1 MMNHLMSRIKITK
14 EEIRKFGIVIG
25 IILLIIGV
33 ILLWKR
39 NIYYPILM
47 IIGIFLFVGGLS
59 IPIILKPIYIIWM
72 IFATIMGWL
81 MTRFILSLLFY
92 GLITPI
98 SLIARLM
105 GKKFIYLR
113 WDKINNSY
121 WNYRSNKVQNVDYEK
136 QY

>member
-1 MMNHLMSRIKITK
+1 MMNHLISRIKITK

-33 ILLWKR
+33 ILLWKK

-47 IIGIFLFVGGLS
+47 IKGIFLFVGGLS

-105 GKKFIYLR
+105 GKNFIYLR

>member
-1 MMNHLMSRIKITK
+1 MMNHLISRIKITK

-33 ILLWKR
+33 ILLWKG

>member
-1 MMNHLMSRIKITK
+1 MNHLISRIKITK

-33 ILLWKR
+33 ILLWKK

-47 IIGIFLFVGGLS
+47 IMGIFLFVGGLS

>member
-1 MMNHLMSRIKITK
+1 MMNHLISRIKITK

-33 ILLWKR
+33 ILLWKK

-47 IIGIFLFVGGLS
+47 IMGIFLFVGGLS

-105 GKKFIYLR
+105 KKKFIYLR

>member
-1 MMNHLMSRIKITK
+1 MMNHLISRIKITK

-92 GLITPI
+92 GLITPT

>member
-1 MMNHLMSRIKITK
+1 MMNHLISRIKITK

-25 IILLIIGV
+25 SILLIIGV

>member
-1 MMNHLMSRIKITK
+1 MMNHLISRIKITK

-33 ILLWKR
+33 ILLWKK

-47 IIGIFLFVGGLS
+47 IMGIFLFVGGLS

>member
-1 MMNHLMSRIKITK
+1 MMNHLISRIKITK

-59 IPIILKPIYIIWM
+59 IPIILKPAYFAWM
-72 IFATIMGWL
+72 IFANILGWV
-81 MTRFILSLLFY
+81 MTRVILNLLFY
-92 GLITPI
+92 AMITPI
-98 SLIARLM
+98 GFISRLF
-105 GKKFIYLR
+105 GKQFIELK
-113 WDKINNSY
+113 WDKSKSSY
-121 WNYRSNKVQNVDYEK
+121 WNYRSSKSEKASYER

>member
-1 MMNHLMSRIKITK
+1 MNHLISRIKITK

-33 ILLWKR
+33 ILLWKK

>member
-1 MMNHLMSRIKITK
+1 MMNHLISRIKITK

-33 ILLWKR
+33 ILLWKK
-39 NIYYPILM
+39 NIYYPILR
-47 IIGIFLFVGGLS
+47 IIGTSLLVGGLS

>member
-1 MMNHLMSRIKITK
+1 MNHLISRIKITK

>member
-1 MMNHLMSRIKITK
+1 MNHLISRIKITK

-98 SLIARLM
+98 SLIAGLM
-105 GKKFIYLR
+105 GKNFIYLR

>member
-1 MMNHLMSRIKITK
+1 MMNHLISRIKITK

-33 ILLWKR
+33 ILLWKK

-47 IIGIFLFVGGLS
+47 IMGIFLFVGGLS

-113 WDKINNSY
+113 WDKINTSY

>member
-1 MMNHLMSRIKITK
+1 MMNHLISRIKITK

-47 IIGIFLFVGGLS
+47 IIGIFLFVGGLA
-59 IPIILKPIYIIWM
+59 IPIILKPIFIIWM

>member
-1 MMNHLMSRIKITK
+1 MMNHLISSIKITK

-25 IILLIIGV
+25 SILLIIGV

>member
-1 MMNHLMSRIKITK
+1 MMNHLISRIKITK

-39 NIYYPILM
+39 NIYYPMLM
-47 IIGIFLFVGGLS
+47 ITGIFLLGGGLS

>member
-47 IIGIFLFVGGLS
+47 IMGIFLFVGGLS

>member
-1 MMNHLMSRIKITK
+1 MMNHLISRIKITK

-33 ILLWKR
+33 ILLWKG

-121 WNYRSNKVQNVDYEK
+121 WNYRSNKVQNIDYEK

>member
-1 MMNHLMSRIKITK
+1 MMNHLISRIKITK

>member
-1 MMNHLMSRIKITK
+1 
-14 EEIRKFGIVIG
+14 
-25 IILLIIGV
+25 
-33 ILLWKR
+33 
-39 NIYYPILM
+39 M
-47 IIGIFLFVGGLS
+47 IMGIFLFVGGLS

-113 WDKINNSY
+113 GDKINNSY

>member
-1 MMNHLMSRIKITK
+1 MNHLISSIKITK

-33 ILLWKR
+33 ILLWKK

-47 IIGIFLFVGGLS
+47 IMGIFLFVGGLS

>member
-1 MMNHLMSRIKITK
+1 MMNHLISRIKITK

-47 IIGIFLFVGGLS
+47 IMGIFLFVGGLS

>member
-1 MMNHLMSRIKITK
+1 
-14 EEIRKFGIVIG
+14 
-25 IILLIIGV
+25 
-33 ILLWKR
+33 
-39 NIYYPILM
+39 
-47 IIGIFLFVGGLS
+47 
-59 IPIILKPIYIIWM
+59 M

>member
-1 MMNHLMSRIKITK
+1 MMNHLISRIKITK

-33 ILLWKR
+33 ILLWKK

-113 WDKINNSY
+113 WDKINTSY
-121 WNYRSNKVQNVDYEK
+121 WNYRSNETQNVDYEK

>member
-1 MMNHLMSRIKITK
+1 MMNHLISRIKITK

-33 ILLWKR
+33 ILLWKK

>member
-1 MMNHLMSRIKITK
+1 MMNHLISRIKITK

-105 GKKFIYLR
+105 GKKFIYLKG
-113 WDKINNSY
+113 DNINNSY

>member
-1 MMNHLMSRIKITK
+1 MMNHLISSIKITK

-25 IILLIIGV
+25 SILLIIGV

-47 IIGIFLFVGGLS
+47 IMGIFLFVGGLS

>member
-1 MMNHLMSRIKITK
+1 MNHLISRIKITK

-25 IILLIIGV
+25 SILLIIGV

>member
-1 MMNHLMSRIKITK
+1 MINQLISEIKSTK
-14 EEIRKFGIVIG
+14 KEIRNFGITFGLILLVIG
-25 IILLIIGV
+25 A
-33 ILLWKR
+33 ILLWKD
-39 NIYYPILM
+39 NTSYLVFI
-47 IIGIFLFVGGLS
+47 IIGLVLLGISLA

>member
-1 MMNHLMSRIKITK
+1 MMNHLISRIKITK

-33 ILLWKR
+33 ILLWKK

-113 WDKINNSY
+113 WDKIHNSY

>member
-1 MMNHLMSRIKITK
+1 MMNHLISRIKITK

-47 IIGIFLFVGGLS
+47 IMGIFLFVGGLS

-98 SLIARLM
+98 SLIARLV
-105 GKKFIYLR
+105 GKNFIYLKGNR
-113 WDKINNSY
+113 INNSY

>member
-1 MMNHLMSRIKITK
+1 MINHLISEIKITK
-14 EEIRKFGIVIG
+14 KEIRKFGIVIG
-25 IILLIIGV
+25 IILIIIGV
-33 ILLWKR
+33 ILFWKK
-39 NIYYPILM
+39 NISYPMLM
-47 IIGIFLFVGGLS
+47 ITGIFLLVGGLS
-59 IPIILKPIYIIWM
+59 IPIILKPIYLIWM
-72 IFATIMGWL
+72 IFATILGWL
-81 MTRFILSLLFY
+81 MTRVILSLLFF

-113 WDKINNSY
+113 LDNINNSY

>member
-33 ILLWKR
+33 ILLWKK

-47 IIGIFLFVGGLS
+47 IMGIFLFVGGLS

>member
-1 MMNHLMSRIKITK
+1 MMNHLISRIKITK

-105 GKKFIYLR
+105 GKNFIYLR

>member
-1 MMNHLMSRIKITK
+1 MMNHLISRIKITK

-98 SLIARLM
+98 SLIPRLM

>member
-1 MMNHLMSRIKITK
+1 MMNHLISRIKITK

-105 GKKFIYLR
+105 GKKFLYLR

>member
-1 MMNHLMSRIKITK
+1 MMNHLISRIKITK

-33 ILLWKR
+33 ILLWKK

-47 IIGIFLFVGGLS
+47 IMGIFLFVGGLS

-105 GKKFIYLR
+105 EKKFIYLR

>member
-1 MMNHLMSRIKITK
+1 MMNHLISRIKITK

-47 IIGIFLFVGGLS
+47 IIGVFLFVGGLS

>member
-1 MMNHLMSRIKITK
+1 MNHLISRIKITK

-25 IILLIIGV
+25 SILLIIGV

-39 NIYYPILM
+39 NIYYHILM